1 MRVLSSFSDSP
12 RWASH
17 PASRA
22 LTCSACC
29 LERQQAAKSSAYA
42 EVRVMPTG
50 LLDGLPGGLV
60 SVEGGG
66 ITRWS
71 WRGYRLSR
79 NASRVSGGR

>member
-22 LTCSACC
+22 LTCPACC

-42 EVRVMPTG
+42 DSGIMPMRSAGVLVRG
-50 LLDGLPGGLV
+50 LGAV
-60 SVEGGG
+60 
-66 ITRWS
+66 
-71 WRGYRLSR
+71 RGS
-79 NASRVSGGR
+79 A